1 MAKDSNIVLN
11 SDDQSHGTIQI
22 SPQVLEIIAG
32 IAASEVD
39 GVAKMHGSLASG
51 VSELFGRQ
59 LDRRGVKLSN
69 NDDQLAIDVDVY
81 VQYGVSV
88 PTIAAEIQNKVKQQ
102 VSVMTGLTP
111 TEVNV
116 HIRGIVA
123 DEKEQSI
130 DQNDIFGLHS
140 QEEKNDEED

>member
-11 SDDQSHGTIQI
+11 SDDQSLGTIQI

-59 LDRRGVKLSN
+59 LDRRGVKLSS

-102 VSVMTGLTP
+102 VAVMTGLTP

-140 QEEKNDEED
+140 QEEKNNEED

>member
-1 MAKDSNIVLN
+1 MAKDTNIVLN
-11 SDDQSHGTIQI
+11 SDDQSLGTIQM

-32 IAASEVD
+32 IAANEVD

-51 VSELFGRQ
+51 VGELFGRQ

-69 NDDQLAIDVDVY
+69 NDDELGIDVDVY

-88 PTIAAEIQNKVKQQ
+88 PKIAAEIQNKVKQQ
-102 VSVMTGLTP
+102 VTVMTGLTP

-116 HIRGIVA
+116 RIQGIVA

-130 DQNDIFGLHS
+130 DQNDIFGFHS
-140 QEEKNDEED
+140 QDEKSDEEE

>member
-11 SDDQSHGTIQI
+11 SDDQSLGTIQI

>member
-11 SDDQSHGTIQI
+11 SDDQSLGTIQM

-32 IAASEVD
+32 IAANEVD

-69 NDDQLAIDVDVY
+69 NGDQLSIDVDVY

-88 PTIAAEIQNKVKQQ
+88 PKIAAEIQNKVKQQ
-102 VSVMTGLTP
+102 ITVMTGLTP

-116 HIRGIVA
+116 RVQGIEA
-123 DEKEQSI
+123 DEQEQAV

-140 QEEKNDEED
+140 QKKPNDEEE

>member
-11 SDDQSHGTIQI
+11 SDDQSLGTIQI

-39 GVAKMHGSLASG
+39 GVAKMHSSLASG

>member
-1 MAKDSNIVLN
+1 MMSKDSSIILN
-11 SDDQSHGTIQI
+11 SDDQSLGTIQM

-32 IAASEVD
+32 IAASEID

-51 VSELFGRQ
+51 VGELFGRQ
-59 LDRRGVKLSN
+59 LDRRGVKLSS

-88 PTIAAEIQNKVKQQ
+88 PQIAGEIQNKVKQQ
-102 VSVMTGLTP
+102 VTLMTGLKP

-116 HIRGIVA
+116 RIEGVVA
-123 DEKEQSI
+123 DEKEQAV
-130 DQNDIFGLHS
+130 DQNDIFGLHA
-140 QEEKNDEED
+140 DEEDNEED

>member
-1 MAKDSNIVLN
+1 MMSKDSSIILN
-11 SDDQSHGTIQI
+11 SDDQSLGTIQM

-32 IAASEVD
+32 IAASEID

-51 VSELFGRQ
+51 VGEFFGRQ
-59 LDRRGVKLSN
+59 LDRRGVKLSS

-88 PTIAAEIQNKVKQQ
+88 PQIAGEIQNKVKQQ
-102 VSVMTGLTP
+102 VTLMTGLKP

-116 HIRGIVA
+116 RIEGIVA
-123 DEKEQSI
+123 DEKEQAV
-130 DQNDIFGLHS
+130 DQNDIFGLHA
-140 QEEKNDEED
+140 DEEDNEED